1 MAAWHRRRV
10 IPEPT
15 APALTGAELKAR
27 QDRPDGLRLLL
38 AMRRATRRGKQ
49 IRRLR
54 VGGSLAVALAGPL
67 LTTLKVISSD
77 TVGAI
82 AGGWVVL
89 ALLLAPLE
97 RRLRDQGVRLSEQFD
112 CYTFGLPWE
121 ISHGRPV
128 PPERVADLSQRLNEA
143 VGQEKLTGWYV
154 VDDALPGELAVLLC
168 QRQACVYSQRLHLAY
183 LWFTAAASAVAA
195 IALLV
200 LFVTQDLDLGEFL
213 VGFALPALA
222 GVVVVDELVRAH
234 LAAWNTRK
242 DFEAA
247 LYEQA
252 ASGAV
257 TWEQLRRHQ
266 DTQFRVRGLAPPL
279 PEWLYK
285 AARDKNEAAMAY
297 AAEEFAAALRRMAD
311 GHS

>member
-1 MAAWHRRRV
+1 
-10 IPEPT
+10 
-15 APALTGAELKAR
+15 
-27 QDRPDGLRLLL
+27 
-38 AMRRATRRGKQ
+38 MRRASRRGKE

-67 LTTLKVISSD
+67 LTTLMIISSD

-97 RRLRDQGVRLSEQFD
+97 RRLHDQGVRLSEQFD
-112 CYTFGLPWE
+112 CHVFGLAWE
-121 ISHGRPV
+121 TSLGRPV
-128 PPERVADLSQRLNEA
+128 PPERLADLSRRLDTS
-143 VGQEKLTGWYV
+143 VGKEKIAGWYA
-154 VDDALPGELAVLLC
+154 VDDGLPGELAVLLC

-183 LWFTAAASAVAA
+183 LWAVCAASAIAA
-195 IALLV
+195 AAVLLM
-200 LFVTQDLDLGEFL
+200 FVSQNLDLSEFL

-234 LAAWNTRK
+234 FAAWNARK

-252 ASGAV
+252 TSGAV
-257 TWEQLRRHQ
+257 TREQLRRHQ
-266 DTQFRVRGLAPPL
+266 DTQFRIRALAPPL

-285 AARDKNEAAMAY
+285 AARNRNEAAMKF
-297 AAEEFAAALRRMAD
+297 AADEFAAALRRTAD
-311 GHS
+311 RQR